1 MDNELLQKC
10 ILFLVLYKLSRLL
23 TPIHRLPLRIGGESG
38 SAYITRLLTVHP
50 SLFKEQLRLDRD
62 MFVRLVQ
69 LMIEKTSLSDGR
81 FVKVAEQVGIV
92 LFILA
97 RGASQRQ
104 AADTFKHS
112 ISTIS
117 KYFRRVLQALTR
129 LSCDLIC
136 PYQGLAD
143 IPLEVQENSLY
154 WPFFKDCVGALDGT
168 HISAVVSD
176 GDGQP
181 FRGRKGTKTWNVL
194 ASCSF
199 NRLFTFVNVGYQG
212 SAHDITVW
220 RNCLTDPKFEFP
232 HPPLVDSGYP
242 NTLGYL
248 SPIKDKQTRY
258 HMPEFHNGPPP
269 RGMLE
274 HYNYRHSSL
283 RTTIERCFG
292 NVKGQWKILK
302 NMPQMSQTYQLSII
316 LSTFTL
322 NNFIRLYTLGI
333 PISERCANVD
343 PRAEY
348 SIFDEGR
355 KAQMDIVQN
364 QIAEHIWQSVR
375 DIEEEDHHMDVE

>member
-10 ILFLVLYKLSRLL
+10 ILFLVLYELSRLL

-50 SLFKEQLRLDRD
+50 GLFKEQLRLDRD
-62 MFVRLVQ
+62 MFVQLVQ
-69 LMIEKTSLSDGR
+69 LMIEKKLLSDGR
-81 FVKVAEQVGIV
+81 FVKVVEQVGIG
-92 LFILA
+92 LFISA

-129 LSCDLIC
+129 LSCDLIR
-136 PYQGLAD
+136 PYQDLAD
-143 IPLEVQENSLY
+143 TPPE
-154 WPFFKDCVGALDGT
+154 DCVGALDGT

-232 HPPLVDSGYP
+232 HPPLGKYYLVDSGYP

-248 SPIKDKQTRY
+248 SPIKDKQT
-258 HMPEFHNGPPP
+258 
-269 RGMLE
+269 
-274 HYNYRHSSL
+274 
-283 RTTIERCFG
+283 RCFG

-322 NNFIRLYTLGI
+322 HNFIRLYTLGI
-333 PISERCANVD
+333 PISERCANVE

-375 DIEEEDHHMDVE
+375 DIEEENHHMDVE

>member
-10 ILFLVLYKLSRLL
+10 ILFLVLYELSRLL

-50 SLFKEQLRLDRD
+50 GLFKEQLRLERD

-69 LMIEKTSLSDGR
+69 LMIEKNLLSDGR
-81 FVKVAEQVGIV
+81 FVKVAEQVGIG

-117 KYFRRVLQALTR
+117 KYFRRVFQALTR
-129 LSCDLIC
+129 LSCDLIR
-136 PYQGLAD
+136 PYQDLAD
-143 IPLEVQENSLY
+143 TPPE
-154 WPFFKDCVGALDGT
+154 DCVGALDGT

-181 FRGRKGTKTWNVL
+181 FRGR
-194 ASCSF
+194 
-199 NRLFTFVNVGYQG
+199 

-232 HPPLVDSGYP
+232 YPPLGKYYLVDSGYP

-248 SPIKDKQTRY
+248 SPIKDKHTRY

-322 NNFIRLYTLGI
+322 HNFIRLYTLGI
-333 PISERCANVD
+333 PISERCANVE

-364 QIAEHIWQSVR
+364 QIAEHIWQSVTSR
-375 DIEEEDHHMDVE
+375 KKIIIWTLNNKLK

>member
-1 MDNELLQKC
+1 
-10 ILFLVLYKLSRLL
+10 
-23 TPIHRLPLRIGGESG
+23 
-38 SAYITRLLTVHP
+38 
-50 SLFKEQLRLDRD
+50 

-69 LMIEKTSLSDGR
+69 LMIEIFLLSDGR
-81 FVKVAEQVGIV
+81 FVKVTEQVGIG

-104 AADTFKHS
+104 AADTFKQS

-129 LSCDLIC
+129 LSCDLIR
-136 PYQGLAD
+136 PYQDLAD
-143 IPLEVQENSLY
+143 TPPEDY
-154 WPFFKDCVGALDGT
+154 VGALDGT

-248 SPIKDKQTRY
+248 SSIKDKQTRY

-322 NNFIRLYTLGI
+322 HNFIRLYTLGI
-333 PISERCANVD
+333 PISERCANVE

-355 KAQMDIVQN
+355 KAHMDIVQN

>member
-1 MDNELLQKC
+1 M
-10 ILFLVLYKLSRLL
+10 LVRW
-23 TPIHRLPLRIGGESG
+23 T
-38 SAYITRLLTVHP
+38 
-50 SLFKEQLRLDRD
+50 
-62 MFVRLVQ
+62 
-69 LMIEKTSLSDGR
+69 
-81 FVKVAEQVGIV
+81 
-92 LFILA
+92 
-97 RGASQRQ
+97 
-104 AADTFKHS
+104 
-112 ISTIS
+112 
-117 KYFRRVLQALTR
+117 
-129 LSCDLIC
+129 
-136 PYQGLAD
+136 GLAFD
-143 IPLEVQENSLY
+143 AVTGCPLIKQDDRWAAFV
-154 WPFFKDCVGALDGT
+154 KDCVGALDGT

-212 SAHDITVW
+212 SAHDIMV
-220 RNCLTDPKFEFP
+220 TDPKFEFP
-232 HPPLVDSGYP
+232 HPPLGYP

-248 SPIKDKQTRY
+248 SPIKDKQTSY

-322 NNFIRLYTLGI
+322 HNFIRLYTLGI
-333 PISERCANVD
+333 PISERCANVE
-343 PRAEY
+343 PRVEY
-348 SIFDEGR
+348 SIFDEDR

-375 DIEEEDHHMDVE
+375 DIEEEDHHIDVE

>member
-1 MDNELLQKC
+1 MDNELLHKC
-10 ILFLVLYKLSRLL
+10 ILFLLLYELLRLL
-23 TPIHRLPLRIGGESG
+23 TLIHHLPLRIGGESG

-50 SLFKEQLRLDRD
+50 GLFKEQLRLDRD
-62 MFVRLVQ
+62 MFVQLVQ
-69 LMIEKTSLSDGR
+69 LMIEKNLLSDGR
-81 FVKVAEQVGIV
+81 FVKVVEQVGIG

-104 AADTFKHS
+104 DADTFKHS

-129 LSCDLIC
+129 LSCDLIR
-136 PYQGLAD
+136 PYQDLANT
-143 IPLEVQENSLY
+143 PPEVQENSLY
-154 WPFFKDCVGALDGT
+154 WPFLKDCVGALDGT

-176 GDGQP
+176 GDGHP
-181 FRGRKGTKTWNVL
+181 FRGCKGTKTWNVL

-212 SAHDITVW
+212 SARDITVW

-232 HPPLVDSGYP
+232 HPPL
-242 NTLGYL
+242 
-248 SPIKDKQTRY
+248 
-258 HMPEFHNGPPP
+258 
-269 RGMLE
+269 
-274 HYNYRHSSL
+274 
-283 RTTIERCFG
+283 
-292 NVKGQWKILK
+292 
-302 NMPQMSQTYQLSII
+302 
-316 LSTFTL
+316 
-322 NNFIRLYTLGI
+322 GI
-333 PISERCANVD
+333 PISERCANVE
-343 PRAEY
+343 PRVEY

>member
-1 MDNELLQKC
+1 METQNLKGKYIAWYELKTGAGWTDQEPTGDNDDEQDDPLNLTPEDNNVDHENDSSRISPPLGKRKSLGETSKINKKRMSDIDKC
-10 ILFLVLYKLSRLL
+10 IELVK
-23 TPIHRLPLRIGGESG
+23 
-38 SAYITRLLTVHP
+38 
-50 SLFKEQLRLDRD
+50 
-62 MFVRLVQ
+62 
-69 LMIEKTSLSDGR
+69 
-81 FVKVAEQVGIV
+81 
-92 LFILA
+92 
-97 RGASQRQ
+97 
-104 AADTFKHS
+104 
-112 ISTIS
+112 STIQAESS
-117 KYFRRVLQALTR
+117 KVHSNPVQEKFNLLAATLKEIPQMKDYSDSFYIHVLEYLTNDHNREFFMALTTNHQKLFWLKSR
-129 LSCDLIC
+129 
-136 PYQGLAD
+136 
-143 IPLEVQENSLY
+143 
-154 WPFFKDCVGALDGT
+154 DGT

-232 HPPLVDSGYP
+232 HPPLGKYYLVDSGYP

-248 SPIKDKQTRY
+248 SPIKDKQT
-258 HMPEFHNGPPP
+258 
-269 RGMLE
+269 
-274 HYNYRHSSL
+274 
-283 RTTIERCFG
+283 RCFG

-322 NNFIRLYTLGI
+322 HNFIRLYTLGI
-333 PISERCANVD
+333 PISERCANVE

-375 DIEEEDHHMDVE
+375 DIEEENHHMDVE